1 MVCEPADQ
9 ATAPR
14 TAPCRRFGLRSLL
27 GLLLLMIAG
36 CSTPRAYLGEPLQR
50 VDPQQG
56 YHGSAILQQRADDD
70 LLFLVSLS
78 GGGMRASAMA
88 YGLLEQL
95 AADRIPRPTGS
106 TRLLDEVD
114 VLSAVSGGAVTA
126 AYYSLYG
133 DRLFTDFERRFLDR
147 DVTAALR
154 RRVLLDPRNWLRLA
168 SAEFSRGDL
177 YAEYFDRKL
186 FRGATFEDLDRSGR
200 RPLLLINATDIGL
213 ASRFE
218 FTQESFDLICTD
230 LARYPLSRAVAA
242 SSSVPVISTPITLRN
257 NAGHCGYTLPGWVD
271 ATLRIDDHS
280 SRQFFRASALKA
292 RTDASRFAYLHLV
305 DGALS
310 DNLGAR
316 ALLDA
321 LHDDEDRM
329 GLQRLPATSGSPR
342 IVYISVNAGDSKS
355 TRVGMSRDPPDM
367 FEMLRL
373 MGTVPVDRYT
383 AESRVLLREALQE
396 HARRM
401 QAELYYIEIELDSL
415 REDDALAEL
424 VELPTS
430 FDLPREQAIALR
442 CATRRL
448 LEGSVDYRRLLAALG
463 SAPALPAS
471 CAR

>member
-1 MVCEPADQ
+1 MSEPGN
-9 ATAPR
+9 TYRPR
-14 TAPCRRFGLRSLL
+14 IVALPWL
-27 GLLLLMIAG
+27 GVLLLLAG
-36 CSTPRAYLGEPLQR
+36 CASPRAYLGEP
-50 VDPQQG
+50 VDHVAGKDG
-56 YHGSAILQQRADDD
+56 YRSAALSPGHAGDD
-70 LLFLVSLS
+70 LLFMVSLS

-95 AADRIPRPTGS
+95 AADHIERGDQRA
-106 TRLLDEVD
+106 RLLDQVD

-126 AYYSLYG
+126 AYYTLYG
-133 DRLFTDFERRFLDR
+133 DRLFDDFERRFLAR
-147 DVTAALR
+147 DVSAALR
-154 RRVLLDPRNWLRLA
+154 RRVLFSPQNWLRLA
-168 SAEFSRGDL
+168 SSEFSRGDL
-177 YAEYFDRKL
+177 YAEYFDRRL
-186 FRGATFEDLDRSGR
+186 FRGATFGDLDRSGR
-200 RPLLLINATDIGL
+200 RPLLVINATDIGL
-213 ASRFE
+213 AGRFD
-218 FTQESFDLICTD
+218 FTQDNFDLICTD

-257 NAGHCGYTLPGWVD
+257 HAGRCEYRLPAWVED
-271 ATLRIDDHS
+271 TLRADDHG
-280 SRQFFRASALKA
+280 SRRYFRAATMNA

-321 LHDDEDRM
+321 LHDTDDRM
-329 GLQRLPATSGSPR
+329 GLRRLPVPSSAPR
-342 IVYISVNAGDSKS
+342 VVYISVNAGDSKS
-355 TRVGMSRDPPDM
+355 TRVGMSRDPPDV

-383 AESRVLLREALQE
+383 AESKVQLREAVQE

-415 REDDALAEL
+415 RDDVVMAGL

-430 FDLPREQAIALR
+430 FDLPRDKAVALR

-448 LEGSVDYRRLLAALG
+448 LSESDDYRRLLTDLGAIAA
-463 SAPALPAS
+463 PTTS
-471 CAR
+471 CAP